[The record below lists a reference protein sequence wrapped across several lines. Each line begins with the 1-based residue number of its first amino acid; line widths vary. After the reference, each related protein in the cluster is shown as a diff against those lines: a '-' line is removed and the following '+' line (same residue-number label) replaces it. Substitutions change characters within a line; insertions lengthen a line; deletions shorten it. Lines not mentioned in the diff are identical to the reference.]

1 MAGFVC
7 ERLLVVCVGNICR
20 SPVAAALLR
29 DVMPAAEIR
38 SAGLAA
44 VQGAGVFALAA
55 RVAEEQG
62 LQLPEHNA
70 RRLTLADCQ
79 WADMILVMERNHLRI
94 VHDMAPYCRG
104 KTFLLGAACGDL
116 EIPDPYGKGIESF
129 RATHQ
134 LLVNSVE
141 AWRRLG

>member
-1 MAGFVC
+1 MAGFAC

-20 SPVAAALLR
+20 SPIAAALLQQA
-29 DVMPAAEIR
+29 MPAAEIR

-44 VQGAGVFALAA
+44 VQGAGVFSLAA

-62 LQLPEHNA
+62 LQLPEHHA

-79 WADMILVMERNHLRI
+79 WAEMILVMERSHLKAL
-94 VHDMAPYCRG
+94 HDMAPYCRG
-104 KTFLLGAACGDL
+104 KTFLLGAACGDI
-116 EIPDPYGKGIESF
+116 EIADPYGKGIDAF